1 MKQAIQILGMTCQ
14 NCRKGVEQK
23 LIAIEGVSKVSVSLE
38 NTSAHFETKKRID
51 VAFISTVLGEKYT
64 VDNLKNGSPSLQ
76 VDSKWK
82 QLRPLFLIFGYVI
95 AGSFLLSR
103 GQTIA
108 VFMQYFMGLF
118 YIVFSF
124 FKLLD
129 YRGFP
134 ASFKQYDPIAKQLP
148 FYGWVYPFIET
159 LLGLAF
165 LLSWQ
170 VEWALWI
177 TVFILGSTTLGVV
190 QQLRK
195 KNTIQCACLG
205 TVLDLPMT
213 EATLVENT
221 IMLGMAFAMLLG

>member
-1 MKQAIQILGMTCQ
+1 MTCQ

-108 VFMQYFMGLF
+108 VFMQYFMGKGICQTDLMF
-118 YIVFSF
+118 QSISKYHRYRCHWGNTRCSPYQQIV
-124 FKLLD
+124 KI
-129 YRGFP
+129 RTQKKTRRPGCHP
-134 ASFKQYDPIAKQLP
+134 
-148 FYGWVYPFIET
+148 
-159 LLGLAF
+159 GLATVEASQTR
-165 LLSWQ
+165 LPEASEKGAELSRSW
-170 VEWALWI
+170 L
-177 TVFILGSTTLGVV
+177 
-190 QQLRK
+190 
-195 KNTIQCACLG
+195 
-205 TVLDLPMT
+205 
-213 EATLVENT
+213 
-221 IMLGMAFAMLLG
+221 